1 MDYII
6 DYIENIGE
14 SKKREREKLFK
25 KKFNIRIIYVHTM
38 LKQVEK
44 KKKKRKTQSQ
54 FLAQLPTYY
63 YFS

>member
-38 LKQVEK
+38 LK
-44 KKKKRKTQSQ
+44 
-54 FLAQLPTYY
+54 
-63 YFS
+63 